1 MAHII
6 GTVSLNKNV
15 YSLRDIA
22 QYEHISD
29 EKIECLMSDTLKMAV
44 RSSELK
50 TAAGI
55 QAFFNEIGVY
65 DSMINR
71 FIYHT
76 KLKPFAYAI
85 RLQTEKCYKGNKEV
99 YYIMFCVSK
108 EIYDKWHKKQI
119 PYRKDIQPEMSK
131 SDEIKE
137 KAASRRV
144 ISLKK
149 CPELE
154 HFEKS
159 VEKIG
164 VKLNEAV
171 MLALNEYMKNH
182 SNVFGKIPSTEIKEN
197 RVLDNKM
204 SLICA
209 YIDPMVTNQ
218 VYKVLQRYN
227 QVNVPRVKF
236 SEFVEAALREKLDRL
251 PIRYTNPELYREQQ
265 KLEKAEKEY
274 LDSI

>member
-1 MAHII
+1 
-6 GTVSLNKNV
+6 
-15 YSLRDIA
+15 
-22 QYEHISD
+22 
-29 EKIECLMSDTLKMAV
+29 
-44 RSSELK
+44 
-50 TAAGI
+50 
-55 QAFFNEIGVY
+55 
-65 DSMINR
+65 
-71 FIYHT
+71 
-76 KLKPFAYAI
+76 
-85 RLQTEKCYKGNKEV
+85 
-99 YYIMFCVSK
+99 
-108 EIYDKWHKKQI
+108 
-119 PYRKDIQPEMSK
+119 MSK

-209 YIDPMVTNQ
+209 YM
-218 VYKVLQRYN
+218 
-227 QVNVPRVKF
+227 
-236 SEFVEAALREKLDRL
+236 AL
-251 PIRYTNPELYREQQ
+251 
-265 KLEKAEKEY
+265 
-274 LDSI
+274 S